1 MAWFHRT
8 KKGILTKGNGKS
20 KMPEGQWEKCP
31 NCGAINNQR
40 ELKASLRV
48 CPKCGYHY
56 RMNPEGLLRAAA
68 GRRILRISGP
78 GCNRERSPGIY
89 R

>member
-1 MAWFHRT
+1 
-8 KKGILTKGNGKS
+8 
-20 KMPEGQWEKCP
+20 MPEGQWEKCP

-56 RMNPEGLLRAAA
+56 RMNPEGYFALLLDEGSCQFQDRDITAKDPL
-68 GRRILRISGP
+68 GFTDRKK
-78 GCNRERSPGIY
+78 
-89 R
+89 